1 MNRTITGSTHSTSAI
16 GLRAAVAASAIALV
30 ATLASC
36 GGQHS
41 STASNASTS
50 SQVEASSQQS
60 GPVVAMPAMSTP
72 PAGNSQRSRVISL
85 GDSLPPE
92 VTASVEDSVVR
103 AGEVVEIIA
112 QGSDDVSQ
120 VGLSDGIGRMQ
131 LFTRDPASNVWH
143 VLYRVP
149 LKTNKDKLALSV
161 TALNDVNRWR
171 RVWVFVQLN
180 HDKQNPELHDDNAEI
195 FHDDSEGEQ

>member
-16 GLRAAVAASAIALV
+16 GLRAAYAASALALAV
-30 ATLASC
+30 TLASC
-36 GGQHS
+36 GSQHS
-41 STASNASTS
+41 NVASNEATS

-60 GPVVAMPAMSTP
+60 GPIVAMPAMSTP
-72 PAGNSQRSRVISL
+72 PAGNSQGSRVISL

-103 AGEVVEIIA
+103 AGEVVEVIA

-120 VGLSDGIGRMQ
+120 VGLSDGLGRMQ
-131 LFTRDPASNVWH
+131 LFTHDPASNVWH

-149 LKTNKDKLALSV
+149 LKTKKDKLALSV

-180 HDKQNPELHDDNAEI
+180 HDKQNPELHDDSTI
-195 FHDDSEGEQ
+195 DDHGDSDDGQ